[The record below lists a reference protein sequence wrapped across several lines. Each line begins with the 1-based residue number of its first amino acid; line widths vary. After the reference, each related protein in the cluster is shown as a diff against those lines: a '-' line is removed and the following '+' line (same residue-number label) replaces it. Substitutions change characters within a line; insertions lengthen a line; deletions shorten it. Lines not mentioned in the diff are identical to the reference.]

1 MFPSKHILLVYIT
14 SGNGY
19 SVTTITIYGGNRW
32 ILALLRLLRFRRLR
46 LSDTT
51 NRPEGNNPRWPALA
65 LLCVAQFVV
74 VLDVTIVA
82 IALPAIQEDL
92 GFSSADLQW
101 VVSAY
106 TLVFGGFLML
116 AGRAADLWGR
126 RLLFMVGLAVFSG
139 ASLACGLSASPLAL
153 VASRVAQGLGA
164 AIVAPSALSALTATF
179 PEDEGRERALGV
191 WTGAA
196 AGWLLGG
203 VLTQGLGWEWVFL
216 VNVPVGAL
224 GLALAPVLFG
234 ESWDSSA
241 PRRLDVWGAVSLT
254 AGLTLLVYGLTRA
267 EEAGFGTRGTLVA
280 LGLSLA
286 FGAAFVLAEGRVRH
300 PLVPLRVLRSRR
312 LTGANLVAL
321 ALTAAT
327 TPPMF
332 LCTLYVQRVLGH
344 TPAEAGLAFPPFNLS
359 VIAGSLLGPRIVG
372 RVGVRFAMVSGLLA
386 IAAGVMLLA
395 RVTPEGGY
403 LGHLLPGFVLMGSG
417 LGVASVA
424 STASG
429 TSAVGEDKQG
439 LASGLLNSAAQVG
452 TALGLAALVPL
463 SAARTDSLVADG
475 VPPVDALVEGFRAAF
490 SGASGLAVIG
500 ALIAAFLLRK
510 EGATESAVG
519 SCDGPKRS
527 VEAEDT

>member
-1 MFPSKHILLVYIT
+1 M
-14 SGNGY
+14 NEND
-19 SVTTITIYGGNRW
+19 GNRW
-32 ILALLRLLRFRRLR
+32 L
-46 LSDTT
+46 
-51 NRPEGNNPRWPALA
+51 ALA

-82 IALPAIQEDL
+82 IALPEIQEDL
-92 GFSSADLQW
+92 GFSPADLQW

-126 RLLFMVGLAVFSG
+126 RLLFMAGLALFSG

-164 AIVAPSALSALTATF
+164 AIVAPSALSSLTVIF
-179 PEDEGRERALGV
+179 QQGKERERALGV
-191 WTGAA
+191 WTAAAAGGGA

-224 GLALAPVLFG
+224 GLVLAPVLLG
-234 ESWDSSA
+234 ESRDALA
-241 PRRLDVWGAVSLT
+241 PRRLDVWGAVSVT
-254 AGLTLLVYGLTRA
+254 AALTLLVYGLTRA
-267 EEAGFGTRGTLVA
+267 QESGFGSSGTLAV

-286 FGAAFVLAEGRVRH
+286 LGVAFVLAEHRVQH
-300 PLVPLRVLRSRR
+300 PLLPLRVLRSRP
-312 LTGANLVAL
+312 LTGANFVAL
-321 ALTAAT
+321 VLTAST

-332 LCTLYVQRVLGH
+332 LCILYVQRVLGLA
-344 TPAEAGLAFPPFNLS
+344 PAEAGLAFPPFNLS
-359 VIAGSLLGPRIVG
+359 VIVGSLLGPRIVG
-372 RVGVRFAMVSGLLA
+372 RVSARTAMVSGLLA
-386 IAAGVMLLA
+386 IAAGIMLLA
-395 RVTPEGGY
+395 GVTPNGGY
-403 LGHLLPGFVLMGSG
+403 LGHLLPGFVLMGWG

-429 TSAVGEDKQG
+429 TSAVAEDEQG

-475 VPPVDALVEGFRAAF
+475 LPTVVALVEGFRTAF
-490 SGASGLAVIG
+490 TGAFGLAVVG
-500 ALIAAFLLRK
+500 ALVVLLLLRP
-510 EGATESAVG
+510 EGATGGAVDP
-519 SCDGPKRS
+519 CDGPRRG
-527 VEAEDT
+527 AEVRDI